1 MRLDVAA
8 LAVEAEKMLAR
19 LGLAEE
25 EVGVAAT
32 MVRSGVE
39 VVVLSGTTTLGGRPT
54 PATRTTDGK
63 SQRLPLPTALRP
75 PETAQEVLLRG
86 QRHRAISRKR
96 RLTMETLTGA
106 LRLPA
111 AAEAEGIPLGVLL
124 RGRRHRA
131 ISRRRR
137 LTMETPTSELALPA
151 AAEAALTVAAEA
163 VAAAEVSP
171 SKTDAGEHGPCG
183 TQTQTMIG
191 GDAFKVWKKTTSMPL
206 ACSM

>member
-1 MRLDVAA
+1 
-8 LAVEAEKMLAR
+8 
-19 LGLAEE
+19 
-25 EVGVAAT
+25 

-86 QRHRAISRKR
+86 QRHRAISR
-96 RLTMETLTGA
+96 
-106 LRLPA
+106 
-111 AAEAEGIPLGVLL
+111 
-124 RGRRHRA
+124 
-131 ISRRRR
+131 RRR

-151 AAEAALTVAAEA
+151 AAEAALTVA
-163 VAAAEVSP
+163 AAAEVSP

-191 GDAFKVWKKTTSMPL
+191 GDAFKVWKKKQQVCLRLVQCRQRDVAKRLIPHVSQ
-206 ACSM
+206 

>member
-1 MRLDVAA
+1 
-8 LAVEAEKMLAR
+8 MLAR
-19 LGLAEE
+19 LGPGEE

-39 VVVLSGTTTLGGRPT
+39 VVVPSGTTTLGGRPT

-63 SQRLPLPTALRP
+63 TQRLPSPMALRP

-86 QRHRAISRKR
+86 RRHRAISRKR
-96 RLTMETLTGA
+96 RLTMETRTSA
-106 LRLPA
+106 L
-111 AAEAEGIPLGVLL
+111 V
-124 RGRRHRA
+124 
-131 ISRRRR
+131 
-137 LTMETPTSELALPA
+137 LPA

-163 VAAAEVSP
+163 VVAAEVSP

-191 GDAFKVWKKTTSMPL
+191 GDAFKVRKKTRSKPL
-206 ACSM
+206 SCPM